1 MELLIERALWQPH
14 WAPVLQ
20 AWQRQGHRW
29 QLLLSKEAES
39 HLAEEKDLWSACPP
53 DGLLLATSLLA
64 AWLDG
69 DLIADVQADPSRQ
82 ILISASASLLTLA
95 KESGLLTLGPLGA
108 DLVLTADDDMGAVLN
123 RLLARRVSVPLLR
136 VPALASF
143 SSALVLRPLLA
154 DDEAQVVRYCSDEA
168 LSRYTLNI
176 PHPYP
181 PECARDWLVGSWR
194 KAALGLGWSW
204 ALTLPQEDEVAPL
217 VGVISLHWNG
227 DLAWWVGVPWQ
238 NRGLAT
244 RAAQRV
250 KSFAFDTLQLPALT
264 ACHMPGNLASG
275 RVMAKLGMHYRGLRG
290 QTARQPCEV
299 SYWRLDRAIS
309 LPEPV
314 TLQLAHWLADERVA
328 VAILHGV
335 DAQVGLGHG
344 RPSQLTL
351 YLDEQGHDPD
361 LPGVAADDGARLDII
376 CYPLSELDLTE
387 PERLH
392 LLGGVLLKDRDEQGL
407 ACLLQLASLRRH
419 GPVLLTRAQR
429 QQRLGWIGKMAR
441 RTGLPAT
448 GASAGDAVA
457 GRYRQLWLLVEL
469 PALIDE
475 LAGHWHQGPEFALA
489 RLEQEDAALFAAYGE
504 AITTLTPAAL
514 LGLLRQLAARFPE
527 STLPFLDKGAQADRH
542 FVE

>member
-39 HLAEEKDLWSACPP
+39 HLAEEGALWSACRP
-53 DGLLLATSLLA
+53 DGLLSATSLLA

-95 KESGLLTLGPLGA
+95 RESGLLTLGPLGA
-108 DLVLTADDDMGAVLN
+108 DLVLTADDDMGAVLK
-123 RLLARRVSVPLLR
+123 RLLARRLTVPLLR
-136 VPALASF
+136 EPAAASS

-154 DDEAQVVRYCSDEA
+154 DDEAEVVRYCGDEA

-181 PECARDWLVGSWR
+181 PEGARDWLVGSWR

-204 ALTLPQEDEVAPL
+204 AMTLPQGDEVAPL

-227 DLAWWVGVPWQ
+227 ELAWWVGVPWQ
-238 NRGLAT
+238 NQGLAT
-244 RAAQRV
+244 RAAQRI

-264 ACHMPGNLASG
+264 ARHMPGNLASG

-290 QTARQPCEV
+290 RTAQQPCEV
-299 SYWRLDRAIS
+299 SYWRLDRAIP

-314 TLQLAHWLADERVA
+314 TRQLAPWLVDERVA
-328 VAILHGV
+328 VAILQGAE
-335 DAQVGLGHG
+335 AQVGLGHG
-344 RPSQLTL
+344 RPWQLTL
-351 YLDEQGHDPD
+351 FLDEQGPDPA
-361 LPGVAADDGARLDII
+361 LPSAESADETRLDVI
-376 CYPLSELDLTE
+376 CYPLGELAQAE
-387 PERLH
+387 PERLP

-407 ACLLQLASLRRH
+407 ACLLQLASLWRQ

-448 GASAGDAVA
+448 GPSAGEAVA

-475 LAGHWHQGPEFALA
+475 LAGHWHQGPELALA
-489 RLEQEDAALFAAYGE
+489 RLEQEDAELFTAYRE
-504 AITTLTPAAL
+504 AIGTLTPAAL
-514 LGLLRQLAARFPE
+514 QELLRLLAARFPE

>member
-1 MELLIERALWQPH
+1 MELLIERALWQPD
-14 WAPVLQ
+14 WAQVLQ

-39 HLAEEKDLWSACPP
+39 HLTEEDDLWSTCRP
-53 DGLLLATSLLA
+53 DGLLSATSLLA

-69 DLIADVQADPSRQ
+69 DLSADPHLDPSCQ
-82 ILISASASLLTLA
+82 ILISASPSLLTLA

-123 RLLARRVSVPLLR
+123 RLLARRLTVPLLR
-136 VPALASF
+136 EPAAASS

-154 DDEAQVVRYCSDEA
+154 DDEAEVVRYCGDEA

-181 PECARDWLVGSWR
+181 PEGARDWLVGSWR

-204 ALTLPQEDEVAPL
+204 AMTLPQGDEVAPL

-227 DLAWWVGVPWQ
+227 ELAWWVGVPWQ
-238 NRGLAT
+238 NQGLAT

-264 ACHMPGNLASG
+264 ARHMPGNLASG

-290 QTARQPCEV
+290 RTAQQPCEV

-314 TLQLAHWLADERVA
+314 TLQLAPWLADERVA
-328 VAILHGV
+328 VAILQGA
-335 DAQVGLGHG
+335 DAQTGLDHG
-344 RPSQLTL
+344 RPWQLTL
-351 YLDEQGHDPD
+351 FLDEQGYDPD
-361 LPGVAADDGARLDII
+361 LPGVASDDGAWLDVI
-376 CYPLSELDLTE
+376 CYPLSELDLAE
-387 PERLH
+387 PERLP

-407 ACLLQLASLRRH
+407 ACLLQLASLRRQ

-441 RTGLPAT
+441 RAGLPAT

-457 GRYRQLWLLVEL
+457 GRYRLLWLLVEL

-475 LAGHWHQGPEFALA
+475 LAGHWHQGPEHTLA
-489 RLEQEDAALFAAYGE
+489 RLEQDDAELFAAYRE
-504 AITTLTPAAL
+504 AIDTLTPAAL

-527 STLPFLDKGAQADRH
+527 STLPFLDKGAQAGRH